1 MKSILILL
9 FVVGVLAGVYTAV
22 QNDAAEW
29 SWRDVEISIAFEEVR
44 QLAWETN
51 LEPAEIL
58 GKLRSLGVTA
68 VAIREADVKRY
79 VHDGVLTV
87 VTGSQLI
94 HDRRLFGESN
104 SVLLPLPEGKQIQPN
119 TTYLLLEDKALAE
132 RLVHKAKLKLRKP
145 VRAYFNRQPYLIEI
159 DENLDRVLNLRIG
172 LDPAD
177 VALLREA
184 DLRLVPRPD
193 NAVLTSEAAVRETLD
208 EFFALPPEFLSA
220 VMFDGPEVTGYPD
233 YLTVAAEVIR
243 ESGQALGI
251 IEFTERPAGIS
262 QLSALL
268 GYQTILIHPN
278 QPGRPVQSIVNSVQ
292 ERRVRLI
299 YIRLP
304 LDKANPLAES
314 LEFVENVTKS
324 LAANGYRGALARAV
338 SLPGHEPL
346 QLLLMLQGLAA
357 AAALLVYTISRRET
371 CMLWLVFIGTFAALM
386 ILFPLFSVNVALQVG
401 SVLAALLFS
410 ILAVVS
416 QQLNRLPSPAK
427 DNITAL
433 SWALITMCRTFLLV
447 AAGGALVA
455 ALPSTPYFAGGTALF
470 RGVKLVHVLPL
481 AVLLPLAI
489 SRIYYSH
496 VTNWTPA
503 RLARVI
509 SDFLSSPIKIIYLLS
524 FLILVMVG
532 FLYVARTGNVPGV
545 PVLALELHLR
555 VLLDS
560 ILVVR
565 PRFKE
570 FLFAYPAAL
579 LGLTLL
585 AKGSRSAMTTALVV
599 IGAVAPV
606 SMANTFMHFTTPTA
620 FYSALF
626 RSFNGLWTGVVVG
639 LILYGIFILF
649 TRVWENKVKI
659 L

>member
-1 MKSILILL
+1 MKIILFLL
-9 FVVGVLAGVYTAV
+9 LAVGVFTGVYTAV
-22 QNDAAEW
+22 QNDASEW
-29 SWRDVEISIAFEEVR
+29 GWRDVEISVAFEEVR
-44 QLAWETN
+44 QLAREAN
-51 LEPAEIL
+51 LAPAEIL
-58 GKLRSLGVTA
+58 LQLRSLGVTA
-68 VAIREADVKRY
+68 VAMREAEVRRY
-79 VHDGVLTV
+79 VYDGTLTAA
-87 VTGSQLI
+87 TGSQI
-94 HDRRLFGESN
+94 VHSWRLTGGSN
-104 SVLLPLPEGKQIQPN
+104 SVLLPLLEGKQIQPN
-119 TTYLLLEDKALAE
+119 ATYLLLEDKALAE
-132 RLVHKAKLKLRKP
+132 RLVRKAELKLQKP
-145 VRAYFNRQPYLIEI
+145 VRVRFARQPLLIEI
-159 DENLDRVLNLRIG
+159 DEDLDLVLGLRIG
-172 LDPAD
+172 LDPDD
-177 VALLREA
+177 VALLRQA
-184 DLRLVPRPD
+184 GLRLVPRPE
-193 NAVLTSEAAVRETLD
+193 NAFLTSEAAVRETLS
-208 EFFALPPEFLSA
+208 EFFALPAESLSA
-220 VMFDGPEVTGYPD
+220 IMFDGPEVTGYPD
-233 YLTVAAEVIR
+233 HLAAAAEAIR

-251 IEFTERPAGIS
+251 VEFAKRPAGIS
-262 QLSALL
+262 QLSALV

-292 ERRVRLI
+292 ERRVRLVH
-299 YIRLP
+299 IRLP
-304 LDKANPLAES
+304 LDEANPLAES
-314 LEFVENVTKS
+314 LALLESVTES
-324 LAANGYRGALARAV
+324 LSANGYRGAPARAV

-346 QLLLMLQGLAA
+346 QLLLMLLGLAA

-371 CMLWLVFIGTFAALM
+371 CLPWLVFIAAFAALM
-386 ILFPLFSVNVALQVG
+386 LLFPLFSVNVALQVG

-481 AVLLPLAI
+481 VVLLPLAI

-496 VTNWTPA
+496 VTDWTPA
-503 RLARVI
+503 RLTRVI

-524 FLILVMVG
+524 LLILVTVG

-555 VLLDS
+555 ELLDS
-560 ILVVR
+560 FLVVR

-585 AKGSRSAMTTALVV
+585 ARGSRSAMTTALVV
-599 IGAVAPV
+599 IGAIAPI

-639 LILYGIFILF
+639 LILYGIFIF
-649 TRVWENKVKI
+649 ITRVWENKVKM